1 MARRAKIKDNPDL
14 EKDLETGVVINNNR
28 TNLIN
33 RKLVKQNILNQQEE
47 TQRYKDLCNT
57 LMDRLSQIEEKLNN
71 PN

>member
-28 TNLIN
+28 TNLLN

>member
-1 MARRAKIKDNPDL
+1 MVRRAKIKDNPDL